1 MMRTKIVWGEA
12 LGACVLAALG
22 VGTASAQQTSVGAD
36 QAQRPLI
43 VERIRNGFVIAP
55 DVKVTEVDDRF
66 ATLAGGYAGWVNDET
81 LMIGGGGYWLAN
93 REDGFEL
100 AYGGFVAEWL
110 TRRDRR
116 IRFGVRGLAGVG
128 TATLSDEIDVTRLP
142 SFARFGSRSRSTA
155 GPPSFTSTRRIE
167 YRDEFFVFEP
177 QASVLLRVT
186 DRIGLSCG
194 VGYRVIG
201 QAGRL
206 RDRLQGVSGS
216 LALTLGLQ

>member
-1 MMRTKIVWGEA
+1 MMCRKIVWCEA
-12 LGACVLAALG
+12 LGACVLVALG

-36 QAQRPLI
+36 QAKRPLI

-55 DVKVTEVDDRF
+55 DVKVTEVDNRF
-66 ATLAGGYAGWVNDET
+66 ATLAGGYAGWVNDDT

-100 AYGGFVAEWL
+100 AYGGFVTEWL

-116 IRFGVRGLAGVG
+116 IRFGARGLAGVG
-128 TATLSDEIDVTRLP
+128 TATLSDEIDLRTLP
-142 SFARFGSRSRSTA
+142 AFARFGSRNRSTIGA
-155 GPPSFTSTRRIE
+155 PSFTTTRRIVHQ
-167 YRDEFFVFEP
+167 DEFFVFEP
-177 QASVLLRVT
+177 QASVLVRMT

-201 QAGRL
+201 DAGRF
-206 RDRLQGVSGS
+206 RNRLEGLSGS
-216 LALTLGLQ
+216 LAVTVGVP

>member
-1 MMRTKIVWGEA
+1 MRSKIVWGEA
-12 LGACVLAALG
+12 ILTCVLVA
-22 VGTASAQQTSVGAD
+22 VGARTAAAQPTSPGVD

-66 ATLAGGYAGWVNDET
+66 ATLTGGYAGWVNDDT
-81 LMIGGGGYWLAN
+81 LLIGGGGYWLAN

-100 AYGGFVAEWL
+100 AYGGFVTEWL

-128 TATLSDEIDVTRLP
+128 TATLSDEIDVRTLP
-142 SFARFGSRSRSTA
+142 SFARFGTRSRPT
-155 GPPSFTSTRRIE
+155 GDPRSFTSTRRFTIQ
-167 YRDEFFVFEP
+167 DEFFVFEP
-177 QASVLLRVT
+177 NASVLVRMT

-216 LALTLGLQ
+216 LALTLGLH